1 MKLVLRDDKPIVY
14 RPYRLS
20 YYERERVRNMV
31 DELKNANIVE
41 DSNSEYASPILL
53 VTKKT
58 GDVRMCVD
66 YRAINKITV
75 PDKYPL
81 PRIDDQ
87 IDRLHGNTYFTSLDL
102 FSGYYQVP
110 INDPDTRAKLSF
122 VTPDGK
128 YTFKRMPFGPTNC
141 PAIFSR
147 ILYYTAYIIP
157 R

>member
-1 MKLVLRDDKPIVY
+1 MY

-20 YYERERVRNMV
+20 YYERERVRSTV
-31 DELKNANIVE
+31 DDLKNANFVE

-53 VTKKT
+53 VKKKT
-58 GDVRMCVD
+58 GDIRMCVD

-110 INDPDTRAKLSF
+110 INDP
-122 VTPDGK
+122 VTL
-128 YTFKRMPFGPTNC
+128 
-141 PAIFSR
+141 
-147 ILYYTAYIIP
+147 ILVLNYFL
-157 R
+157 

>member
-1 MKLVLRDDKPIVY
+1 
-14 RPYRLS
+14 
-20 YYERERVRNMV
+20 MV

-53 VTKKT
+53 IKKKT

-66 YRAINKITV
+66 YRAINEITF

-87 IDRLHGNTYFTSLDL
+87 IDRLHSNTYVTSLDL

-110 INDPDTRAKLSF
+110 IYGSDTRAKLSF
-122 VTPDGK
+122 VILDGK
-128 YTFKRMPFGPTNC
+128 YMFKPMSFGPTNC
-141 PAIFSR
+141 LAIF
-147 ILYYTAYIIP
+147 P
-157 R
+157 V